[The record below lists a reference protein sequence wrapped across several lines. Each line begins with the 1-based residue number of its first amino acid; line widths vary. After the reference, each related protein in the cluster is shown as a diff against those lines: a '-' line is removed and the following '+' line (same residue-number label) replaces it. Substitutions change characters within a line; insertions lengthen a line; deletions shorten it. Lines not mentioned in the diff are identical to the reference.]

1 MTPRPRNPENRDLPA
16 RWRKK
21 HGAYY
26 YRVPTGQ
33 EELWD
38 GKTEFRLGKALHEA
52 YRVWADRTE
61 ALSDARS
68 MAQLLDRY
76 AMEVVPEKAPKSQ
89 ESNHLSIRRLRPVF
103 GEMPISQIKPKHA
116 YRYMDLVKRVN
127 GPASAN
133 RDYEVLSHALSKAV
147 EWGLIDRN
155 PIKGQVRKNSIPRR
169 ERYIENWEL
178 DEAVTVASPMLRSYI
193 VLKLLTGLRR
203 GDLLRLKESD
213 LEVDGIHVP
222 TSKTGARLIIGWTD
236 ELREAVVSALAA
248 RPKEVSD
255 WIFCTRK
262 GACYVKQNGTAN
274 AFDSLWQRFM
284 KRVIDKTKVDE
295 RFQEKDL
302 RKKTASDMHVDQARR
317 LLGHTS
323 ERTTRQH
330 YRLKGEIVR
339 PHSLRN

>member
-1 MTPRPRNPENRDLPA
+1 MTTKPRNPENRQLPS

-26 YRVPTGQ
+26 YRVPEDQ
-33 EELWD
+33 RDAWR
-38 GKTEFRLGKALHEA
+38 GKTEFRLGKTLHEA
-52 YRVWADRTE
+52 YRTWADRVE
-61 ALSDARS
+61 AFSDARS

-76 AMEVVPEKAPKSQ
+76 SLEVVPEKAYKSQ
-89 ESNHLSIRRLRPVF
+89 ESNRISIRRLRSVF
-103 GEMPISQIKPKHA
+103 GEMPIAAVKPRHA
-116 YRYMDLVKRVN
+116 YRYRDEITKAR
-127 GPASAN
+127 GPAAAN
-133 RDYEVLSHALSKAV
+133 RDLEVLSHSMSKAV

-203 GDLLRLKESD
+203 GDLLRLKETD
-213 LEVDGIHVP
+213 LEEDGIHVS
-222 TSKTGARLIIGWTD
+222 TSKTGAKLIIGWTD

-255 WIFCTRK
+255 WIFCTRL

-274 AFDSLWQRFM
+274 AFDSLGQRFM
-284 KRVIDKTKVDE
+284 KRVIDKTRVEE

-302 RKKTASDMHVDQARR
+302 RKKTASDMHVDHARR